1 LLQKRE
7 GQSGLPFS
15 FLVVL
20 SLFRLKF
27 PDVWLALGGLG
38 PVTTEHTCPSEQ
50 VFAHLRVCHSG
61 D

>member
-1 LLQKRE
+1 M
-7 GQSGLPFS
+7 PI
-15 FLVVL
+15 LVAL

-38 PVTTEHTCPSEQ
+38 PVITEHTCPSEQ
-50 VFAHLRVCHSG
+50 VFARPRVCHSG